1 MAQYHAVAT
10 LSRAR
15 ASGLPGS
22 ETLCSWTHSC
32 SEATP
37 HSASQG
43 MGVEICSLGQ
53 ENQNFELSQACI
65 PWLGASR

>member
-15 ASGLPGS
+15 ASGLLGS
-22 ETLCSWTHSC
+22 ETPCSWTHSS

-53 ENQNFELSQACI
+53 KQNFELPRACV